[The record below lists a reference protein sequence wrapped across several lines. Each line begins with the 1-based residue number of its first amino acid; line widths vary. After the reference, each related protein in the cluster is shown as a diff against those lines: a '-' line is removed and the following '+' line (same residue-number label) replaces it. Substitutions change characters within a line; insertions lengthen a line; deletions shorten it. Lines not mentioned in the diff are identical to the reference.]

1 MSSTKLNPQCTE
13 CFRELGAS
21 SKVKIVSALLKNN
34 KKPMTVN
41 EFVKLLKLRQPTV
54 SFHLKTLREVGLLKS
69 EKKGRFVFYSLDSK
83 CEKNGKKCF
92 LF

>member
-13 CFRELGAS
+13 CFKELGAS
-21 SKVKIVSALLKNN
+21 SKVKIVSALLKN

-54 SFHLKTLREVGLLKS
+54 SFHLRTLREVGLLTS
-69 EKKGRFVFYSLDSK
+69 EKKGRFVYYSLDPK